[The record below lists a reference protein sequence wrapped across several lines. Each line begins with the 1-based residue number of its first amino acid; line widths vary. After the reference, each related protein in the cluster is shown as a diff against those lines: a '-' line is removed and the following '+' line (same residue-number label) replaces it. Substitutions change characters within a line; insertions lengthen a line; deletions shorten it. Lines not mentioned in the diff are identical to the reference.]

1 MKTLI
6 IGGSGIVGTLVAPL
20 LAQTHTIRIFDLCPP
35 EYGNVE
41 YVPGDIREYADLARA
56 VTGMDSLVYMAMGSL
71 EWAEIHG
78 VVSAFDVNVKGVH
91 LALRAAHAA
100 GLTQAVYTSTMSIY
114 AGDLMQR
121 TFADE
126 GVTPDAVELYGF
138 TKRLGEEVCQNAA
151 RLWGMNV
158 NALRL
163 CYPVADD
170 RWLSETVAGR
180 PTLATPASDVARA
193 IAAALVFQGGFQAFM
208 ISGDYE
214 NKMLRMDKAR
224 RLLGWQPL
232 VRPSRQPDPS
242 ERG

>member
-1 MKTLI
+1 MKTLLV
-6 IGGSGIVGTLVAPL
+6 GGSGIVGSLVAPI
-20 LAQTHTIRIFDLCPP
+20 LAQTHAIRIFDLRPR

-56 VTGMDSLVYMAMGSL
+56 VAGMDSLVYMAMGSL
-71 EWAEIHG
+71 DWAEIRG
-78 VVSAFDVNVKGVH
+78 VVSAFDVNVKGLH
-91 LALRAAHAA
+91 LALRAAQAA
-100 GLTQAVYTSTMSIY
+100 GITQAVYTSTMSIY

-126 GVTPDAVELYGF
+126 GLTPDAAELYGF

-163 CYPVADD
+163 CHPTPEDK
-170 RWLSETVAGR
+170 WMNETVAGR
-180 PTLATPASDVARA
+180 PTIATTASDVARA
-193 IAAALVFQGGFQAFM
+193 IAAALEFQGGFQAFM

-214 NKMLRMDKAR
+214 NQIMRMDKAR

-232 VRPSRQPDPS
+232 ARPARQPDQP
-242 ERG
+242 